1 MKDKNMLLERLK
13 EINLFLN
20 DNQIEQFLTYYD
32 MLIEKNKVMNLT
44 AITEYEEVVKKHFI
58 DSLAVIRVYDMK
70 KDLSIM
76 DLGTGA
82 GFPGIPLKIAF
93 PNLKII
99 LVDSLNKRIN
109 FLNEVIHSLEL
120 KDISAIHARA
130 EDLGKDANYR
140 EQFDLCISRAVAN
153 LSILSEYCIPFVK
166 KDGMFISYKSG
177 SVKEELENSQ
187 KAIQLFGGRIEKI
200 DNFIIP
206 GTNIERSLIV
216 IRKEENTP
224 PKYPRSSGKPQKEP
238 IC

>member
-1 MKDKNMLLERLK
+1 MIDKNMLLERLK

-70 KDLSIM
+70 KDLSIV